1 MAQEKM
7 VQCSDVGAFGTQHAL
22 GILHLVHFSSNF
34 FACMEMK
41 GFYQIISEC

>member
-1 MAQEKM
+1 M
-7 VQCSDVGAFGTQHAL
+7 VQCSDVGTFGMQQAL
-22 GILHLVHFSSNF
+22 AIWRLVHSSNNF